1 MDGHRH
7 IYLVDIATSKMKPIT
22 EGSFVVRYVDKID
35 EEKRQIWFRASGL
48 NPDQDPYLIHYYR
61 VNFDG
66 SNFTALTQA
75 NGWHEISYSP
85 DRKFIIDRYSRVD
98 LAPIHELRRVSN
110 GELICTLEKADISG
124 LIAEGWE
131 PLKFSQLKVET
142 AKQTYGELSVDPKIL
157 TPTRSIQSL
166 NPCMPV
172 LMTLTPLKNLAQ
184 DGYSQI
190 GQT

>member
-1 MDGHRH
+1 MDRGHQRFRFIEVDTFTGQYRNVIDEQSDTFIWTEHFLDLRASGHPAQEDSEIIYLSEMDGHRH

-22 EGSFVVRYVDKID
+22 EGSFVVSYVDKID
-35 EEKRQIWFRASGL
+35 EEKRQIWFRFGL

-110 GELICTLEKADISG
+110 GELIC
-124 LIAEGWE
+124 
-131 PLKFSQLKVET
+131 
-142 AKQTYGELSVDPKIL
+142 
-157 TPTRSIQSL
+157 
-166 NPCMPV
+166 N
-172 LMTLTPLKNLAQ
+172 
-184 DGYSQI
+184 
-190 GQT
+190 